1 MCYYS
6 DCVRAG
12 DIRCVIILTVRA
24 GEIRCVIIETVLGL
38 VILGVLLY

>member
-12 DIRCVIILTVRA
+12 DIRCVIILTVRV
-24 GEIRCVIIETVLGL
+24 GDIRCVIIPTVLGL
-38 VILGVLLY
+38 VRLGLLL